1 MSAKVQPLLTVAD
14 LELMPDDGNR
24 YELFEGELFVS
35 RSPGIPHQVVLGN
48 IYFVLRTY
56 LVQNPLGEVVI
67 TPGVMFN
74 DLNAAI
80 PDALF
85 FSHQRGK
92 EVIHNERLYGPP
104 ELMIEILSRGKEN
117 IRRDREVKLKVYA
130 KYGVKEYW
138 IIDPAN
144 LKVEVYR
151 LKRRHFALV
160 ETLAGDDE
168 LTSPVLPGLKCKV
181 RGFFSS

>member
-35 RSPGIPHQVVLGN
+35 CAPGIPHQVVLGH
-48 IYFVLRTY
+48 IYFVIRTY
-56 LVQNPLGEVVI
+56 LIQNPIGEIVI
-67 TPGVMFN
+67 TPGVIFN
-74 DLNAAI
+74 DLNSAI

-85 FSHQRGK
+85 YSHKRGK

-117 IRRDREVKLKVYA
+117 VRRDREVKLKVYA

-138 IIDPAN
+138 IIDPVN
-144 LKVEVYR
+144 LKVEIYR
-151 LKRRHFALV
+151 LKRRHFALIH
-160 ETLAGDDE
+160 TLAGDDE
-168 LTSPVLPGLKCKV
+168 VASAVLPGLRCPV
-181 RGFFSS
+181 RQFFNQ